1 MARFILDVAN
11 LTEEEVDKVV
21 SEVCSNLEYEG
32 FPLVT
37 IRCIDT
43 SNDNQFHSDGSGTN
57 VLTEAQINSHN
68 TFCDL

>member
-11 LTEEEVDKVV
+11 LREEEVDKVM

-32 FPLVT
+32 FPLIT

-57 VLTEAQINSHN
+57 TLTEKQINCHN
-68 TFCDL
+68 KLCDL